1 MLFRSNKATISE
13 SSTAYRLSLVIKFD
27 LISNILI
34 WLRDKKTIKIVLF
47 MRDSRCHQKSL
58 KKPMSI

>member
-13 SSTAYRLSLVIKFD
+13 NSVACRLCIVIKFD

-34 WLRDKKTIKIVLF
+34 WLRDKK
-47 MRDSRCHQKSL
+47 Q
-58 KKPMSI
+58 